1 MEEQILYG
9 EKLKVEDSKKPLWCV
24 FYKPPLNKRSGDL
37 QWRILH
43 GAIAANSFVS
53 KVKKGAS
60 ELCPF
65 SQETETIFHMFLE
78 CKHLEPLFVMLES
91 VFENCGV
98 GWSPLAFLLGA
109 GYTKKRGFK
118 MEAAKFCGGPSEIFY
133 I

>member
-1 MEEQILYG
+1 MESI
-9 EKLKVEDSKKPLWCV
+9 EDSKKPLWCV
-24 FYKPPLNKRSGDL
+24 FYKPLLNKRSGDL

-60 ELCPF
+60 ESCPF
-65 SQETETIFHMFLE
+65 CQETETIFHMFLE

-98 GWSPLAFLLGA
+98 GWSPLAFLFGA
-109 GYTKKRGFK
+109 GMWYVLL
-118 MEAAKFCGGPSEIFY
+118 
-133 I
+133 